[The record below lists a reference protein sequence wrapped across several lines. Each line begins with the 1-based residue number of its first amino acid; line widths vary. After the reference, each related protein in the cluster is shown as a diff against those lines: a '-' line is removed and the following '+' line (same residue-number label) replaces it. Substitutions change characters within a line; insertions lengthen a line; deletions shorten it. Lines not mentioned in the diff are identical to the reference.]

1 MDGTKLVY
9 PVNQMTASGSGKT
22 GPDSGLAW
30 QWNQLTGDKVWTVNA
45 AQGSSTISMWV
56 PGKECYKR
64 AYAVY
69 GYALKIYKQEIKAGH
84 FKASHQLYFWLQ
96 GETDSNMSASM
107 YFNKFQSMHKY
118 LNKALRTTNQKFNID
133 QLGFEHTGIISVRGG
148 GHKQKG
154 GIYRSSKDLRMTG
167 PRVVQTYLANT
178 NKLKNVD
185 IVSDV
190 NENWVSDSGVKN
202 YFKKVY
208 GKSFSY
214 KTQGKKPALPTK
226 VSQVHN
232 DIHYLQIGHNENG
245 ITAARGMYEV
255 LNGSSKASKV
265 RWRSYYNKT
274 IKSMNLAKGESAFVV
289 PAVSAVSA
297 SKTVKWKLSSG
308 LSYSGASGKV
318 KVTDG
323 GRQEIKAV
331 DPEGNVLST
340 LVVSTGKALAGP
352 SLKSVSN
359 VKSKKLKASWGSVSG
374 ADGYQIQ
381 CSLKSDF
388 SSSVKTLKV
397 SGSSATLKN
406 LKKDKTYYVR
416 VRAWMEDDEDGII
429 YSKWS
434 GKKSVKIKK

>member
-1 MDGTKLVY
+1 M
-9 PVNQMTASGSGKT
+9 SGSNYYNYFKKMHEEMKQKL
-22 GPDSGLAW
+22 S
-30 QWNQLTGDKVWTVNA
+30 K
-45 AQGSSTISMWV
+45 
-56 PGKECYKR
+56 Y
-64 AYAVY
+64 YAP
-69 GYALKIYKQEIKAGH
+69 
-84 FKASHQLYFWLQ
+84 
-96 GETDSNMSASM
+96 
-107 YFNKFQSMHKY
+107 
-118 LNKALRTTNQKFNID
+118 
-133 QLGFEHTGIISVRGG
+133 GFEQMGIITVRASLSS
-148 GHKQKG
+148 KNYKN
-154 GIYRSSKDLRMTG
+154 SKDLIMTG
-167 PRVVQTYLANT
+167 PRTVQSWLANT
-178 NKLKNVD
+178 TKLEDVH

-190 NENWVSDSGVKN
+190 NEQWVSDSGVKS
-202 YFKKVY
+202 YFQNAY
-208 GKSFSY
+208 NGKLDY
-214 KTQGKKPALPTK
+214 KIHKGSLSLPTK

-318 KVTDG
+318 KVTDS
-323 GRQEIKAV
+323 GRQELKAV